1 MASLKFLLDSMC
13 ANFTEH
19 CLYDLVRVMVDE
31 RPCTVSEI
39 AVRVAARDRSLD
51 TESAETLADGA
62 IEALAQIGQVAVRE
76 GWVFPID

>member
-51 TESAETLADGA
+51 AESAGAITDSA
-62 IEALAQIGQVAVRE
+62 IEALAQMGQVEVRE
-76 GWVFPID
+76 GWVFPMD